1 MGGLAAPSADQPIE
15 GSVHQFTLVDTHCH
29 LDFNAFNEDRQAVIE
44 RARRA
49 GLARML
55 IPGVDLASCR
65 AALAIAESYPE
76 VFAAVGVHP
85 TSLSTW
91 DERTVGELRALAAH
105 PKVVAIGEIG
115 LDYYW
120 DASPREEQR
129 EALRMQIELASE
141 LGLPVILHCREAF
154 TDLLPIMLAWQA
166 ALRRDG
172 NPLAD
177 RPGVFHSFSGDVS
190 LARQAVEAGFS
201 IGITGP
207 VTFRNAPELQAVV
220 QEAPGSALLIE
231 TDAPFLA
238 PQPRRGKRN
247 EPAFVRYVA
256 DKIAAI
262 RGLPVQAIAQHT
274 TANAN
279 RLFIWEKLVD

>member
-1 MGGLAAPSADQPIE
+1 VP
-15 GSVHQFTLVDTHCH
+15 QFRLVDTHCH
-29 LDFNAFNEDRQAVIE
+29 LDFNAFNEDRQAVID
-44 RARRA
+44 RARQA

-65 AALAIAESYPE
+65 AALAIAETYPE

-91 DERTVGELRALAAH
+91 DEGTLNELRLLAAH

-115 LDYYW
+115 LDYHW
-120 DASPREEQR
+120 DASPREEQQKT
-129 EALRMQIELASE
+129 LRVQIELASE

-154 TDLLPIMLAWQA
+154 DDSLPLMHSWQA
-166 ALRRDG
+166 ALREAG

-177 RPGVFHSFSGDVS
+177 RPGVFHSFSGDLS
-190 LARQAVEAGFS
+190 LARQAVEAGFL

-207 VTFRNAPELQAVV
+207 VTFRNAPELQTVV
-220 QEAPGSALLIE
+220 KEAPLSALLVE

-256 DKIAAI
+256 EKIAAI
-262 RGLPVQAIAQHT
+262 RGLPVQAIAQIT

-279 RLFIWEKLVD
+279 RLFNWEKLVD